1 MTVSDPARVLVVD
14 DDEHIRGWLSDLLEG
29 NRYGVVTAADGEQAI
44 GLLKAGEF
52 DAVITDL
59 MLPGTDGVEVVRAA
73 RARPDAPEAIVVT
86 AFGSIE
92 SAVEAIR
99 AGAFDYLTKP
109 LSSQKLLV
117 VLERALERRA
127 LKREVDV
134 LRREVGER
142 RGAAGVVAASEAM
155 RRVMALADAVAG
167 SDAPVLLQGESG
179 TGKELVARAIHQ
191 RGPRA
196 ARPFVAVNCAALP
209 EALLESELFGHV
221 RGAFTGAH
229 AEKRGLFEEADGG
242 TLLLDEVG
250 DMSPPLQAKLLRVLQ
265 EREVRRVGA
274 TTTRK
279 VDVRAIASTH
289 RDLSALIAA
298 GTFREDLYYRLAVIP
313 VVVPPLRQR
322 SDDILPL
329 VQHFTAAH
337 ARRTGAGVRTFST
350 EALALMVAYDW
361 PGNVR
366 ELGNVVERALTL
378 TTSLAISAA
387 EFAPIFSLGRA
398 VVQVQPPHAHGAARR
413 APGHRCRA
421 RTLWLEPHEGRG
433 VAGHRAQHPLA
444 SDEAPRYKTTWM
456 IVPSVGDRSRAL
468 EQSFEPW
475 NTTGARIAF
484 QTLNTPFVPA

>member
-1 MTVSDPARVLVVD
+1 MTDPARVLVVD
-14 DDEHIRGWLSDLLEG
+14 DDEHIRGWLSDLLEA
-29 NRYGVVTAADGEQAI
+29 NRYGVVAAADGEQAV
-44 GLLKAGEF
+44 GLLRTGEF

-59 MLPGTDGVEVVRAA
+59 MLPGADGVEVVRAA
-73 RARPDAPEAIVVT
+73 RSRPDAPEVIVVT

-92 SAVEAIR
+92 SAVEAVR

-117 VLERALERRA
+117 VLERALERRS

-134 LRREVGER
+134 LRREAGER
-142 RGAAGVVAASEAM
+142 RGTAGVVAASEAM
-155 RRVMALADAVAG
+155 RRVMALADAVAA

-179 TGKELVARAIHQ
+179 TGKELVARAIHL

-209 EALLESELFGHV
+209 EPLLESELFGHT

-229 AEKRGLFEEADGG
+229 VEKRGLFEEADGG
-242 TLLLDEVG
+242 TLLLDEIG

-274 TTTRK
+274 TATRP

-289 RDLSALIAA
+289 RDLAALIAD

-313 VVVPPLRQR
+313 VTVPPLRER
-322 SDDILPL
+322 REDIVPL
-329 VQHFTAAH
+329 VQHFSAVY
-337 ARRTGAGVRTFST
+337 ARRAGVGVRTFSA
-350 EALALMVAYDW
+350 EALALMMAYDW

-378 TTSLAISAA
+378 TTSSVISAA
-387 EFAPIFSLGRA
+387 EFDPVFALGRA
-398 VVQVQPPHAHGAARR
+398 ASPARPVSAPAESAAIL
-413 APGHRCRA
+413 AALETCGWNHTKAAESLHIA
-421 RTLWLEPHEGRG
+421 RNTLWRRMKQYDIRRPG
-433 VAGHRAQHPLA
+433 
-444 SDEAPRYKTTWM
+444 
-456 IVPSVGDRSRAL
+456 
-468 EQSFEPW
+468 
-475 NTTGARIAF
+475 
-484 QTLNTPFVPA
+484 

>member
-1 MTVSDPARVLVVD
+1 MADRARVLVVD
-14 DDEHIRGWLSDLLEG
+14 DDEHIRGWLSDLLEA
-29 NRYGVVTAADGEQAI
+29 NRYDVVAAADGEQAI
-44 GLLKAGEF
+44 GLLRAGEF

-59 MLPGTDGVEVVRAA
+59 MLPAADGVEVVRAA

-92 SAVEAIR
+92 SAVEAVR

-117 VLERALERRA
+117 VLERALERRT

-134 LRREVGER
+134 LRREVGDR

-242 TLLLDEVG
+242 TLLLDEIG
-250 DMSPPLQAKLLRVLQ
+250 DMAPPLQAKLLRVLQ

-274 TTTRK
+274 TDDAPRRRAG
-279 VDVRAIASTH
+279 DRLDAPRPVRPDRGREVPRRPVLPARGDPGRGAAAAGAARGHRAPGAALH
-289 RDLSALIAA
+289 RDLMP
-298 GTFREDLYYRLAVIP
+298 GTRV
-313 VVVPPLRQR
+313 
-322 SDDILPL
+322 S
-329 VQHFTAAH
+329 
-337 ARRTGAGVRTFST
+337 
-350 EALALMVAYDW
+350 
-361 PGNVR
+361 
-366 ELGNVVERALTL
+366 
-378 TTSLAISAA
+378 
-387 EFAPIFSLGRA
+387 
-398 VVQVQPPHAHGAARR
+398 GAARS
-413 APGHRCRA
+413 P
-421 RTLWLEPHEGRG
+421 
-433 VAGHRAQHPLA
+433 
-444 SDEAPRYKTTWM
+444 PR
-456 IVPSVGDRSRAL
+456 RSR
-468 EQSFEPW
+468 S
-475 NTTGARIAF
+475 
-484 QTLNTPFVPA
+484 

>member
-1 MTVSDPARVLVVD
+1 MSDPARVLVVD

-29 NRYGVVTAADGEQAI
+29 NRYGVVTAADGEQAL

-274 TTTRK
+274 TTTRN

-322 SDDILPL
+322 SDDIIPL

-337 ARRTGAGVRTFST
+337 ARRTGAGARTFST

-378 TTSLAISAA
+378 TTSPVITAAGIRPDLLARQ
-387 EFAPIFSLGRA
+387 GRGPGA
-398 VVQVQPPHAHGAARR
+398 TDACPGAAR
-413 APGHRCRA
+413 
-421 RTLWLEPHEGRG
+421 
-433 VAGHRAQHPLA
+433 
-444 SDEAPRYKTTWM
+444 
-456 IVPSVGDRSRAL
+456 
-468 EQSFEPW
+468 
-475 NTTGARIAF
+475 
-484 QTLNTPFVPA
+484 

>member
-1 MTVSDPARVLVVD
+1 MADTARVLVVD
-14 DDEHIRGWLSDLLEG
+14 DDEHIRGWLSDLLEA
-29 NRYGVVTAADGEQAI
+29 NRYGVVAAADGEQAV
-44 GLLKAGEF
+44 GLLRAGEF

-59 MLPGTDGVEVVRAA
+59 MLPGASGVEVVRAA
-73 RARPDAPEAIVVT
+73 RARSDAPEVIVVT

-92 SAVEAIR
+92 SAVEAVR

-117 VLERALERRA
+117 VLERALERRS

-242 TLLLDEVG
+242 TLLLDEIG
-250 DMSPPLQAKLLRVLQ
+250 DMAPPLQAKLLRVLQ

-274 TTTRK
+274 TTTRR

-289 RDLSALIAA
+289 RDLAALIAD
-298 GTFREDLYYRLAVIP
+298 GKFREDLYYRLAVIP
-313 VVVPPLRQR
+313 VVVPPLRER
-322 SDDILPL
+322 REDIVPL
-329 VQHFTAAH
+329 VQHFVAMY
-337 ARRTGAGVRTFST
+337 ARHAGVGGRAFSA
-350 EALALMVAYDW
+350 EALALMMAHDW

-378 TTSLAISAA
+378 TTSPVISAT
-387 EFAPIFSLGRA
+387 EFAPVFSLGRA
-398 VVQVQPPHAHGAARR
+398 VPSPRPAPDEREAILAALESCGWNHTK
-413 APGHRCRA
+413 AAESLGIA
-421 RTLWLEPHEGRG
+421 RNTLWRRMKHNDIRRPG
-433 VAGHRAQHPLA
+433 
-444 SDEAPRYKTTWM
+444 
-456 IVPSVGDRSRAL
+456 
-468 EQSFEPW
+468 
-475 NTTGARIAF
+475 
-484 QTLNTPFVPA
+484 